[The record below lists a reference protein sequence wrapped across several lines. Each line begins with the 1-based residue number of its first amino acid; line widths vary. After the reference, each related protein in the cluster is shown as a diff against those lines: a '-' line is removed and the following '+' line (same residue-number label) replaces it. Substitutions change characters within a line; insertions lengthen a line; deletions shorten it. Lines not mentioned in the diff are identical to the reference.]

1 MTLGQLLAGSLGAG
15 VLAGGVL
22 GARHAIEPDH
32 LAAVATLTAAEG
44 RPGRTGIAWG
54 AGHAAPIVL
63 IGGLFLA
70 GDVQLPTSV
79 STVAETV
86 VGLVLVWLGMR
97 TIWHRRPLGLS
108 VWRALREASPEPG
121 TGPQHGHD
129 AADSHPHAEA
139 ERASLAVGVIHGL
152 AGSGGV
158 VILLAAS
165 AESGVMGLA
174 FLGGFALTSVSTMGA
189 IASVWGRTLGLD
201 GRLRVLTG
209 GASVALGL
217 GILAQLGLA
226 GL

>member
-1 MTLGQLLAGSLGAG
+1 MIVVQLLAGSIGAG

-32 LAAVATLTAAEG
+32 LAAVATLTTAEG

-63 IGGLFLA
+63 LGGLFLA
-70 GDVQLPTSV
+70 GGVQLPTSV
-79 STVAETV
+79 STGAETA
-86 VGLVLVWLGMR
+86 VGLVLVWLGIR
-97 TIWHRRPLGLS
+97 TISHRRPLGLS
-108 VWRALREASPEPG
+108 VWRALRETSPEPSR
-121 TGPQHGHD
+121 GPGPGHD
-129 AADSHPHAEA
+129 ATISHPHAEA

-165 AESGVMGLA
+165 AESGVTGLA

-189 IASVWGRTLGLD
+189 VASAWGRTLGSD

-217 GILAQLGLA
+217 GILAQLWLA
-226 GL
+226 GV